1 MSNFD
6 DEQAKKPWH
15 KQPWLWFVL
24 SVPIASVIL
33 SSIMVTVAV
42 VGRDSLVSDNY
53 YKDGMGINQTI
64 EQDKVADELGL
75 RPTLEIIDQNVLIE
89 LIGEKYHPNLQKQ
102 AFLTLKILHPTVGD
116 KDQVIKLLPTP
127 SGKFLGEILTPIEGR
142 RYIDLYAFDE
152 SWRIREE
159 VTFPAGKIILNSPVA
174 QETTS
179 DQP

>member
-1 MSNFD
+1 MSNID
-6 DEQAKKPWH
+6 QEQAKKPWF

-64 EQDKVADELGL
+64 EQDKMADDLGL
-75 RPTLEIIDQNVLIE
+75 RPTLEVIDGAVIVE
-89 LIGEKYHPNLQKQ
+89 LVGEKYHPKFQQQ

-116 KDQVIKLLPTP
+116 KDQVIKLLPTA
-127 SGKFLGEILTPIEGR
+127 SGQFLGDLSSTLEGR
-142 RYIDLYAFDE
+142 RYVDLYAFDE

-159 VTFPAGKIILNSPVA
+159 VFFPTTKITLNRESLKTQAKLVN
-174 QETTS
+174 
-179 DQP
+179 